1 MDELKDKLVQASK
14 VYGNQTLLRV
24 GINAIPFV
32 GGSLDILLSSSGQ
45 SFVIKRIETFI
56 NELNEQ
62 VSQLT
67 EDKINKNFL
76 TTEQGF
82 DLILKAFNSASRTR
96 QQEKLRMY
104 ARIVNGT
111 LTEGKDFEED
121 EPEMFLRIIEELTVK
136 ELRVAR
142 CLYELKEPKEPK
154 DQQGADDGIDRGNND
169 ADWMSN
175 KYKEFDKGELIS
187 IFVRLERTGL
197 IRELVGMYLGYM
209 GGRYLINP
217 LFKKFMKFMD
227 EIKE

>member
-14 VYGNQTLLRV
+14 VYGDQILVRA
-24 GINAIPFV
+24 GINVIPFV

-45 SFVIKRIETFI
+45 NFVIKRIETFI

-67 EDKINKNFL
+67 NDKINKDFL

-82 DLILKAFNSASRTR
+82 DLIVKAFSSASRTR
-96 QQEKLRMY
+96 QQEKLKMY
-104 ARIVNGT
+104 ARIVRGT
-111 LTEGKDFEED
+111 LTEGKDFAED

-136 ELRVAR
+136 EFRVAR
-142 CLYELKEPKEPK
+142 CLYKLKETK
-154 DQQGADDGIDRGNND
+154 DQQGVDDGIDRGNND
-169 ADWMSN
+169 ADWLSN
-175 KYKEFDKGELIS
+175 KHREFDKEELIS

-217 LFKKFMKFMD
+217 LFTKFMTFID